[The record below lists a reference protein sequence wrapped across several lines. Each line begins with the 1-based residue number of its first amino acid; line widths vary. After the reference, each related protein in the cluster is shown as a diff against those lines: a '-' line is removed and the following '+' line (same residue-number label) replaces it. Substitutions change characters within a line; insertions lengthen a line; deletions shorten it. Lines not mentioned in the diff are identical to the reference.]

1 MSRLRRALPLASEIA
16 INFVLPWLAYRQT
29 VAIYG
34 ESRALLASTLP
45 PLLWSGV
52 ELARHRR
59 IDALS
64 VMVLAG
70 IALSLLIMALGG
82 DARAI
87 LMRESLISGLIGAGF
102 LLSCLAPRPLIY
114 HLARAGARRAPDG
127 AEARFEALYRTRPAF
142 ARSLRLMTLVWGAG
156 LVAET
161 AIKAVLVDRMPAE
174 RFLLLAPWIGYAL
187 YGALFGWTWLYRRRL
202 SPRLSD

>member
-1 MSRLRRALPLASEIA
+1 MKRLRRTVPLAGEIA
-16 INFVLPWLAYRQT
+16 INFVLPWLAYRLT
-29 VAIYG
+29 VTGFG
-34 ESRALLASTLP
+34 ESRALLASTVP

-70 IALSLLIMALGG
+70 IVLSLLVLALGG
-82 DARAI
+82 DPRAI
-87 LMRESLISGLIGAGF
+87 LLRESLISGLIGAAF
-102 LLSCLAPRPLIY
+102 VLSCLAPRPLIY
-114 HLARAGARRAPDG
+114 YLARAGVRRTPG
-127 AEARFEALYRTRPAF
+127 QAEEQFEALYRHRPGF

-161 AIKAVLVDRMPAE
+161 ALKAILVGRLPAD
-174 RFLLLAPWIGYAL
+174 RFLLLAPWIGYAI
-187 YGALFGWTWLYRRRL
+187 YGALLGWTLLYRRRL
-202 SPRLSD
+202 AAG